1 MAITKEEFLKLAS
14 TKQENFKVPSLGNA
28 EITIR
33 ELTIAESNKIN
44 EMSREKKPIDEI
56 IKFAC
61 KCSCVEPEFFTDEEL
76 EGLGQTGNQ
85 AILEIYMQIPLIGK
99 TKEQIKA
106 HKEFVEK
113 QSKEKVKELTKEEE
127 AKK

>member
-1 MAITKEEFLKLAS
+1 MAITKEELLKLAS
-14 TKQENFKVPSLGNA
+14 TKQENFKVPSLANA

-106 HKEFVEK
+106 HKEFIEK
-113 QSKEKVKELTKEEE
+113 QSKVKQEELTEEEE